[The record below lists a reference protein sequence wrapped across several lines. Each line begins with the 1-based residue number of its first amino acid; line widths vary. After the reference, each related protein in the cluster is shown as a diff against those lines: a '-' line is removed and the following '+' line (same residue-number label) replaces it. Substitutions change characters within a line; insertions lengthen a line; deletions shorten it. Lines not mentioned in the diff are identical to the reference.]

1 MESGGY
7 IVLLESTQH
16 STVLGRSLK
25 KGLDF
30 KFSRLALLT
39 LENSLLT
46 SFRSIL
52 FWPSWMSIYDL
63 WWMQLSWACPRYLGP
78 YISKFTGR
86 NCQTLEH
93 LPPWRKLFPSMVEI
107 EGIFPA
113 PNASA
118 GAGSINR
125 ITHAIRSSEVPDE
138 GLCSPII
145 FALRF
150 DDIY

>member
-52 FWPSWMSIYDL
+52 F
-63 WWMQLSWACPRYLGP
+63 
-78 YISKFTGR
+78 
-86 NCQTLEH
+86 
-93 LPPWRKLFPSMVEI
+93 
-107 EGIFPA
+107 
-113 PNASA
+113 
-118 GAGSINR
+118 
-125 ITHAIRSSEVPDE
+125 
-138 GLCSPII
+138 
-145 FALRF
+145 
-150 DDIY
+150 